1 MTDAGRA
8 SLTREATR
16 IRPLT
21 NSNGI
26 VTAFVVDP
34 LGESSAAGAALLEL
48 HSSSNVNVA
57 GQSQRSLVRFVMQQN
72 IRSKLTR
79 VTPGMLKSLL
89 CPAQFVCGKPENH
102 STQLLW
108 SRCFTEL

>member
-1 MTDAGRA
+1 MTDAGCA

-21 NSNGI
+21 NSNGT

-34 LGESSAAGAALLEL
+34 LGESLAAGAALLEL

-72 IRSKLTR
+72 IRSKLIR
-79 VTPGMLKSLL
+79 VTPGIFQIS
-89 CPAQFVCGKPENH
+89 FVSSAVRVREAREP
-102 STQLLW
+102 STQL
-108 SRCFTEL
+108 